1 MTSDG
6 KTQDQAAREAPVYAL
21 LERLKPGGAATVLR
35 RLLESNPNL
44 SSEAEKIT
52 RSLLFEQMHEEV
64 TYYNFGPFCLDAG
77 RRILRKEGKKVDL
90 DATPMEVLLALVES
104 EGNLVSLED
113 FREKAWHGRFVV
125 DNNLDQQISVLRKA
139 LGEGPKDKK
148 YIMTVPRRGYRFVAP
163 VTPFKKV
170 LSEHRSG
177 FFEEETGVF
186 IEVADGTSY
195 DERDWDP
202 WEPTQAGSDPVGIVP
217 PTRPGHD
224 DLSPKD
230 IVEPNNQGLEEQRTA
245 IVDGRAPKERRRS
258 PSRRTK
264 PQLPP
269 ARPKKKR
276 RHGLSPRTK
285 PQLPPARPTHRSR
298 RRDR

>member
-1 MTSDG
+1 MH
-6 KTQDQAAREAPVYAL
+6 AL

-125 DNNLDQQISVLRKA
+125 DNNLDQQISILRKA
-139 LGEGPKDKK
+139 LGEGPKDKR
-148 YIMTVPRRGYRFVAP
+148 YIRTVPRRGYQFVAP
-163 VTPFKKV
+163 VTPFKKL
-170 LSEHRSG
+170 LSEPKSG
-177 FFEEETGVF
+177 FIDERTGDFVG
-186 IEVADGTSY
+186 VADGTFY
-195 DERDWDP
+195 DKEPWDP
-202 WEPTQAGSDPVGIVP
+202 WEPAQAGSDPVGIVP
-217 PTRPGHD
+217 PTQPGHD
-224 DLSPKD
+224 DLSPKV
-230 IVEPNNQGLEEQRTA
+230 IMEHNNPGLEEQRIAT
-245 IVDGRAPKERRRS
+245 VDGRTQKKRRHS

-269 ARPKKKR
+269 AHPKKKG
-276 RHGLSPRTK
+276 RHSLSPPTK
-285 PQLPPARPTHRSR
+285 SPLAPAHPTQRSR
-298 RRDR
+298 RRHR